1 MKAGFKYLSF
11 IGTALVM
18 AASSTPAFAQTNFSD
33 SVCSYTPQNRHCI
46 GLNMANR
53 MNASSRM
60 MSQPS
65 TNYPSQMDNSR
76 SNSGAMDSNRMST
89 PSSGAMDSNRMS
101 TPSSTNQNTN
111 SGRMRSPN
119 NSSGAM
125 DSNGMST
132 PSSR

>member
-18 AASSTPAFAQTNFSD
+18 AASSTPAFAQSNFSD
-33 SVCSYTPQNRHCI
+33 SVCSYTPQNRYCI

-53 MNASSRM
+53 MNTASEM

-65 TNYPSQMDNSR
+65 TSYPNRMDSSR

-89 PSSGAMDSNRMS
+89 P
-101 TPSSTNQNTN
+101 TSTNQNQNTD
-111 SGRMRSPN
+111 SGRMSSPN

-125 DSNGMST
+125 DSNQMSS

>member
-11 IGTALVM
+11 IGTALVV
-18 AASSTPAFAQTNFSD
+18 AASSTAAFAQSNFSD

-89 PSSGAMDSNRMS
+89 PSTNQNTDSERMRGMSSPSNGSGAMDSNRMS
-101 TPSSTNQNTN
+101 TPSS
-111 SGRMRSPN
+111 R
-119 NSSGAM
+119 
-125 DSNGMST
+125 
-132 PSSR
+132 